1 MSLVRDVWVRLGG
14 LGRRAAQEREMDEE
28 MRFHVDMQTAKNVRL
43 GLSPEEARRRA
54 LVSFGGAERF
64 KEEAR
69 DEQRARWLE
78 EGAQDLRYAARM
90 LRRAP
95 GFTLVAV
102 ASLALGIGA
111 NTAVFSVVNAVLLR
125 PLPYPQP
132 GQLLALGV
140 RLDGAERAGGLSVAD
155 ARAIEERARSFA
167 AVGIYE
173 PRPAGTTL
181 TGLAGSAPEQ
191 LKATRI
197 GAGVLPALGVAPA
210 LGRGPLPA
218 EDREGGARVVVLSH
232 AFWRDRFA
240 SSPEVLGRT
249 LTLDGVPHTVVGVM
263 PERFRL
269 PAGRP
274 DDLWPVLQLAPPEYR
289 APFYLL
295 AVARLRPGVTHDR
308 ALAMLGTVAAG
319 VKADYP
325 DSPPEWRYDAE
336 PLKEWL
342 VKGTRTTVLVLY
354 GAVLLILLMTA
365 ANVANLFLARAT
377 VRAPEIA
384 IRTALGAGRGRLV
397 RQLLTESGLVALV
410 GGALGL
416 LLAAWG
422 VRLLA
427 AVTPGQL
434 FRANDVTV
442 DGPVLLFTL
451 VVALLTGTAI
461 GLVPALQVPRR
472 QLTAALRESGRSG
485 GTGAGRRRVQ
495 SLLIVAEYALALT
508 VLIGAGLVVNTLL
521 RLQRVDPGVE
531 RAGVLVVRLPLP
543 DARYE
548 EPEKAEAFYDAVMQ
562 RMREQPGVTAASISM
577 AVPPDRLVMRNP
589 FTPEGKTFAA
599 GESAP
604 LAEELVVSA
613 DYFRLL
619 GVPVLRGRAFTGAD
633 RVDAPP
639 VAIVNETLARRHF
652 GTPDAVG
659 RWLQTGDP
667 DPESPRLTIVGVV
680 RDVKY
685 QGLDA
690 EAAPTIYVP
699 YSQNRWWRSMYL
711 LVRASGDPSRL
722 APAVRTAVAAADP
735 EVPLQ
740 EVRTLDG
747 LMFESVA
754 GPRFRAGLL
763 GAFGVVALLL
773 AGAGIYGVLSY
784 TVNQRQRETGVRL
797 ALGARRGDIV
807 RLIVRDGMRLALL
820 GVALGVVLSLG
831 LTRLLR
837 GVLYEVSPLDPTTFG
852 TMAAF
857 LAVVG
862 LAACALPARRA
873 SRVDPMVSLRGE

>member
-1 MSLVRDVWVRLGG
+1 
-14 LGRRAAQEREMDEE
+14 
-28 MRFHVDMQTAKNVRL
+28 
-43 GLSPEEARRRA
+43 
-54 LVSFGGAERF
+54 
-64 KEEAR
+64 
-69 DEQRARWLE
+69 
-78 EGAQDLRYAARM
+78 
-90 LRRAP
+90 
-95 GFTLVAV
+95 
-102 ASLALGIGA
+102 
-111 NTAVFSVVNAVLLR
+111 
-125 PLPYPQP
+125 
-132 GQLLALGV
+132 
-140 RLDGAERAGGLSVAD
+140 
-155 ARAIEERARSFA
+155 
-167 AVGIYE
+167 
-173 PRPAGTTL
+173 
-181 TGLAGSAPEQ
+181 
-191 LKATRI
+191 
-197 GAGVLPALGVAPA
+197 
-210 LGRGPLPA
+210 
-218 EDREGGARVVVLSH
+218 
-232 AFWRDRFA
+232 
-240 SSPEVLGRT
+240 
-249 LTLDGVPHTVVGVM
+249 
-263 PERFRL
+263 
-269 PAGRP
+269 
-274 DDLWPVLQLAPPEYR
+274 
-289 APFYLL
+289 
-295 AVARLRPGVTHDR
+295 
-308 ALAMLGTVAAG
+308 
-319 VKADYP
+319 
-325 DSPPEWRYDAE
+325 
-336 PLKEWL
+336 
-342 VKGTRTTVLVLY
+342 
-354 GAVLLILLMTA
+354 
-365 ANVANLFLARAT
+365 
-377 VRAPEIA
+377 
-384 IRTALGAGRGRLV
+384 
-397 RQLLTESGLVALV
+397 
-410 GGALGL
+410 
-416 LLAAWG
+416 
-422 VRLLA
+422 
-427 AVTPGQL
+427 
-434 FRANDVTV
+434 
-442 DGPVLLFTL
+442 
-451 VVALLTGTAI
+451 
-461 GLVPALQVPRR
+461 
-472 QLTAALRESGRSG
+472 
-485 GTGAGRRRVQ
+485 VQ